1 MSSPQQNWFLRTFF
15 KQKIEDAINPPE
27 KVKKEISEKTV
38 EGKERRKK
46 IKSDIIKDNR
56 TVRPKKQ
63 VDNLNEDNKEN

>member
-15 KQKIEDAINPPE
+15 KQKIEDALKPHE

-46 IKSDIIKDNR
+46 IKSDIIKENR

-63 VDNLNEDNKEN
+63 VENLNEDNKET